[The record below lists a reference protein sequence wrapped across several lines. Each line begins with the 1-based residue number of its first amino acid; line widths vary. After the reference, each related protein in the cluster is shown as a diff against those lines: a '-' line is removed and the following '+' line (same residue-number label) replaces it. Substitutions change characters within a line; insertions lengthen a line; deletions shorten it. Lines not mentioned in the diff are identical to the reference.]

1 MKLFRI
7 AFCAAMFALTVGAIG
22 QTSAGDLVVDVP
34 FAFSAAGQKFPAGHY
49 IVKQR
54 TDMIR
59 ILGNNHQSLF
69 VPTHAA
75 LRTQVEGSKLVFHR
89 YGDSYFLSSL
99 WITGNT
105 SGKELYPSKAEREIK
120 ARQTEME
127 MAVVR
132 PAQ

>member
-7 AFCAAMFALTVGAIG
+7 AFCAVMFALTVGAIG
-22 QTSAGDLVVDVP
+22 QTSLGDLVVDVP

-59 ILGNNHQSLF
+59 ILGNHNQSLF

-75 LRTQVEGSKLVFHR
+75 LRTQAEGSKLVFDR
-89 YGDSYFLSSL
+89 YGEDYFLSAI
-99 WITGNT
+99 WVTGSK
-105 SGKELYPSKAEREIK
+105 SGKQLFPSRAERELK
-120 ARQTEME
+120 AKRAEME